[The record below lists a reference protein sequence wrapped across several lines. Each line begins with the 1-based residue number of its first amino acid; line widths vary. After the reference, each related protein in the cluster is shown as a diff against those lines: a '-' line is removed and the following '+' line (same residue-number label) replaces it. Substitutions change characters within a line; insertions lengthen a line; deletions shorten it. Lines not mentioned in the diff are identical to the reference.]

1 MSNLLSIGR
10 TGLLAAQTGLATTGH
25 NITNAS
31 VAGYTRQGVVQ
42 STLPPL
48 NQGVGYIGSGTQVAQ
63 IKRYYDDF
71 LNKQLMN
78 AQATQGSTDAYL
90 SQISQIDNMLSDSTI
105 GLSPALQDFFRGVQ
119 TANSTPALQSS
130 RESMLSSGE
139 TLAARFH
146 EVSGRLQ
153 ELQDGVNTSVTN
165 TVNGINEYA
174 RTIADL
180 NRKIA
185 TATMDPLNPP
195 NDLLDQRDQ
204 LIRELNI
211 QVKVNVI
218 PSDNNMLTVTFGSGQ
233 PLVVGTQALE
243 MAAVQSPT
251 DPGRMVVAYPAS
263 GRSTIISD
271 QAFAGGALGGFLD
284 FRRETLDRVQNE
296 IGLVAAGM
304 ADSFND
310 QHRLGQDLNGDPGL
324 DFFKPVKGY
333 VGYDTRNS
341 PNSTGTIDVT
351 ISDAKALTGK
361 DYDLTFANGRY
372 TVTRSDGGKVVLTDG
387 NGTPFPEPDTA
398 SFDPATVPQPITFD
412 GVTMTLAGAP
422 AEGDHIQLRPTYTAA
437 ANFDVA
443 ITDYRKIAL
452 AAPIATGPGT
462 ANTGR
467 GSISVGTVDEEYLG
481 HQLASNVTLTF
492 NKVPDPADPTKTID
506 VLQGL
511 PADKEITVRDAQGKL
526 LDTYPVGTTE
536 IPYRAGTTIG
546 IGEPEAT
553 TPPKLFGASFTI
565 SGEPAAGDTFF
576 IGPNTGGVG
585 DNRNGVLLAGLQ
597 TKNILNNGTATYQG
611 AYAATVNYVGNKTR
625 EKQVGSAASETA
637 VTQALANQQSV
648 SGVNLDEE
656 AADLLRYQQA
666 YQAAGKVMQV
676 AGQLFDTLLQIA
688 Q

>member
-1 MSNLLSIGR
+1 
-10 TGLLAAQTGLATTGH
+10 
-25 NITNAS
+25 
-31 VAGYTRQGVVQ
+31 
-42 STLPPL
+42 
-48 NQGVGYIGSGTQVAQ
+48 
-63 IKRYYDDF
+63 
-71 LNKQLMN
+71 
-78 AQATQGSTDAYL
+78 
-90 SQISQIDNMLSDSTI
+90 
-105 GLSPALQDFFRGVQ
+105 
-119 TANSTPALQSS
+119 
-130 RESMLSSGE
+130 
-139 TLAARFH
+139 
-146 EVSGRLQ
+146 
-153 ELQDGVNTSVTN
+153 
-165 TVNGINEYA
+165 
-174 RTIADL
+174 
-180 NRKIA
+180 
-185 TATMDPLNPP
+185 
-195 NDLLDQRDQ
+195 
-204 LIRELNI
+204 
-211 QVKVNVI
+211 
-218 PSDNNMLTVTFGSGQ
+218 
-233 PLVVGTQALE
+233 

-296 IGLVAAGM
+296 IGQIAAGM

-341 PNSTGTIDVT
+341 PNSTGTIDAT
-351 ISDAKALTGK
+351 ITDAKALTGK
-361 DYDLTFANGRY
+361 DYDLNFANGVY
-372 TVTRSDGGKVVLTDG
+372 TVTRADGAPVKITDAAGNVL
-387 NGTPFPEPDTA
+387 PDAT
-398 SFDPATVPQPITFD
+398 FDPTNVAAQPIVID
-412 GVTMTLAGAP
+412 GVSITFAGAP
-422 AEGDHIQLRPTYTAA
+422 VDGDHIQLRPTYTAA

-443 ITDYRKIAL
+443 ISDYRKIAL
-452 AAPIATGPGT
+452 AAPVATGPGT

-481 HQLASNVTLTF
+481 HELSANVTLTF
-492 NKVPDPADPTKTID
+492 NKVPDPADPANTIN

-526 LDTYPVGTTE
+526 LTKYPVGTTE
-536 IPYRAGTTIG
+536 IPYQAGTTIG

-553 TPPKLFGASFTI
+553 DPPKLYGMSFSI
-565 SGEPAAGDTFF
+565 SGEPAVGDTFF

-625 EKQVGSAASETA
+625 EMQVGSAASETA
-637 VTQALANQQSV
+637 VKQAIANQQSV

-676 AGQLFDTLLQIA
+676 AGQLFDTLLSIA